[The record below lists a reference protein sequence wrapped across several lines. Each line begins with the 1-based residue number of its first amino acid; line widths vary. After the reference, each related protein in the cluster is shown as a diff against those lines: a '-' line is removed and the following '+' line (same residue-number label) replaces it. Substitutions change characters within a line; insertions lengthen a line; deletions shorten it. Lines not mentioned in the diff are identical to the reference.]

1 MTRSQNIQRV
11 LWIIL
16 ALNIVI
22 TIIKL
27 AVGFATGALS
37 VIADGFHSIVDSSS
51 NIIGLAGLWIASR
64 PPDENHPYGHRKYE
78 TVATLA
84 IGAML
89 LLVSWEIM
97 QGIIERIKSGSTP
110 SIETLDIVIM
120 AGTFVFNLAI
130 VLYETREGKRLGS
143 DILLADAT
151 HTRTDLFVTTS
162 VVISLVATQFGFGWV
177 DVIVASGVV
186 LFIVKAAF
194 DILRQTSYTLT
205 DASVIDPKRI
215 ERSALTVNGV
225 KVADRIRSRGSVGDT
240 YVDLHIKVDHAMSTD
255 QSHAI
260 ATEVER
266 KIKSDVE
273 GVVDAVVHIE
283 PARGR
288 ISDWEAIMVRARA
301 EADALGISVH
311 DIHAHLEMN
320 GDYAIAMHVE
330 VPAHL
335 SLGEA
340 HAIAD
345 ELEKRVCKAIP
356 RVSDVTTHLEPLEPD
371 VPSEEGESE
380 EELNLL
386 TKRIAQ
392 TADGVAGLGA
402 AHAIHLHRVEGHL
415 TATVHV
421 TQPASSTLAE
431 AHELAEEVDR
441 RILNQLP
448 QIKRVV
454 VHVEPPE

>member
-1 MTRSQNIQRV
+1 MTRTQHIQRV

-27 AVGFATGALS
+27 GIGFATGALS
-37 VIADGFHSIVDSSS
+37 VIADGFHSIIDSSS

-89 LLVSWEIM
+89 LLVSWEIVK
-97 QGIIERIKSGSTP
+97 GIFDRVVHGSTP
-110 SIETLDIVIM
+110 SVETLDIVIM
-120 AGTFVFNLAI
+120 AGTFFFNWVI
-130 VLYETREGKRLGS
+130 VWYETREGKRLGS

-151 HTRTDLFVTTS
+151 HTRTDLFVTIS

-194 DILRQTSYTLT
+194 EILRQTSYTLT

-215 ERSALTVNGV
+215 EQSALAVNGV
-225 KVADRIRSRGSVGDT
+225 KFAHRVRSRGSVGDT
-240 YVDLHIKVDHAMSTD
+240 YVDLHISVDHAMSTD
-255 QSHAI
+255 QAHAI
-260 ATEVER
+260 ATEVES
-266 KIKSDVE
+266 KIKSDVA

-283 PARGR
+283 PARER

-320 GDYAIAMHVE
+320 GDYAIEMHVE
-330 VPAHL
+330 VPAQL

-345 ELEKRVCKAIP
+345 ELEKRICKAIP

-371 VPSEEGESE
+371 VPNEEGESE

-386 TKRIAQ
+386 TQRIAQ
-392 TADGVAGLGA
+392 TADSVAGAGA

-415 TATVHV
+415 TVTVHV
-421 TQPASSTLAE
+421 TQPASSSLAY
-431 AHELAEEVDR
+431 AHELAEEINR
-441 RILNQLP
+441 RILNQIP
-448 QIKRVV
+448 EIERVV

>member
-27 AVGFATGALS
+27 AIGFATGALS
-37 VIADGFHSIVDSSS
+37 VIADGFHSVIDSSS

-78 TVATLA
+78 TIATLA

-89 LLVSWEIM
+89 LLVSWEIV
-97 QGIIERIKSGSTP
+97 QGIIERVTSGSKPT
-110 SIETLDIVIM
+110 IETIDIAIM
-120 AGTFVFNLAI
+120 AATFVFNLII

-151 HTRTDLFVTTS
+151 HTRTDLFVTIS

-177 DVIVASGVV
+177 DVMVASGVV
-186 LFIVKAAF
+186 LFIIKAAF

-215 ERSALTVNGV
+215 ERSVLAVNGV
-225 KVADRIRSRGSVGDT
+225 KFADRIRSRGSVGDT

-255 QSHAI
+255 QAHAI
-260 ATEVER
+260 ATEVESQ
-266 KIKSDVE
+266 IKNDVE

-283 PARGR
+283 PAHER

-320 GDYAIAMHVE
+320 GDYAIEMHVE
-330 VPAHL
+330 VPAQL

-356 RVSDVTTHLEPLEPD
+356 RVSDVTTHLEPLEPE

-380 EELNLL
+380 EELADL

-392 TADGVAGLGA
+392 TADGVAGSGA
-402 AHAIHLHRVEGHL
+402 AHAIHLHRVDGHL
-415 TATVHV
+415 TATIHV
-421 TQPASSTLAE
+421 TQPASSTLAQ

-441 RILNQLP
+441 KILNQLP

>member
-37 VIADGFHSIVDSSS
+37 VIADGTHSIVDSSS

-89 LLVSWEIM
+89 LLVSWEIVK
-97 QGIIERIKSGSTP
+97 GIFDRLTSSSTP
-110 SIETLDIVIM
+110 SVETLDIVIM
-120 AGTFVFNLAI
+120 AATFVFNLII

-151 HTRTDLFVTTS
+151 HTRTDLFVTLS

-225 KVADRIRSRGSVGDT
+225 KFADRVRSRGSVGDT

-255 QSHAI
+255 QAHAI
-260 ATEVER
+260 ATEVES
-266 KIKSDVE
+266 KIKSDVA

-283 PARGR
+283 PARER

-320 GDYAIAMHVE
+320 GDYAIEMHVE

-345 ELEKRVCKAIP
+345 KLEKRVCKAIP
-356 RVSDVTTHLEPLEPD
+356 RVSDVTTHLEPLEPE

-386 TKRIAQ
+386 TQRIAQ
-392 TADGVAGLGA
+392 TADGVAGSGA
-402 AHAIHLHRVEGHL
+402 AHAIHLHRVEGHR
-415 TATVHV
+415 TVTVHV
-421 TQPASSTLAE
+421 TQPASSSLE
-431 AHELAEEVDR
+431 YAHALAEEIDR
-441 RILNQLP
+441 RILNQIP
-448 QIKRVV
+448 EIERVV